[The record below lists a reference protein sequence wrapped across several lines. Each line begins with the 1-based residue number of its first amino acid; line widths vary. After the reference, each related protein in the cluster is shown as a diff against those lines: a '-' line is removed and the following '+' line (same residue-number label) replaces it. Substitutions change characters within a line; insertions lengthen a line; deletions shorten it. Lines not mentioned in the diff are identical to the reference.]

1 MNEIVIGIL
10 ALFMLV
16 VIGILRAILTQPD
29 AKRSGRRP
37 RWTPQRRGDKPPQP
51 KVTRLPQAP
60 SPIQPD
66 IREKRDPYFSKRPP
80 RIPKSVSDPFD
91 YQAGWWKEYST
102 WYREQRNW
110 TCEVCHISLNDDRY
124 YLHTHHIWG
133 TQYND
138 PKDLMALCIGCHSEQ
153 PGGYHSQLKESRDY
167 QGFMEKYGQQWRLRR
182 YD

>member
-1 MNEIVIGIL
+1 MSGIVIGIL
-10 ALFMLV
+10 AFFMLV

-29 AKRSGRRP
+29 AKGSGRHP
-37 RWTPQRRGDKPPQP
+37 RWVPHRRRDQPSQR

-60 SPIQPD
+60 SPIQPEV
-66 IREKRDPYFSKRPP
+66 REKEDPYFSKRPP
-80 RIPKSVSDPFD
+80 RIPKSVPEPFD
-91 YQAGWWKEYST
+91 YQAKWWKEYST

-110 TCEVCHISLNDDRY
+110 TCEVCQISLNDDRY
-124 YLHTHHIWG
+124 YLHTHHVWG

-138 PKDLMALCIGCHSEQ
+138 PKDLMALCMGCHSEQ

-167 QGFMEKYGQQWRLRR
+167 QGFMGKYGKQWRLRR